1 MSAWFREGGV
11 LRGEGLMNDEQC
23 AVFVCVCQFMACS
36 VYCLL
41 NVWTE
46 WPACMTGR
54 RQNIFAT
61 LWDLFGLRRRQTPP
75 PGPEVLT
82 VSLGVLGV
90 KETIW
95 RHPKK
100 KGCSVYAGF
109 DPVPDGGGL
118 AFAVAPGARAAPWPP
133 PAWAGRGGREGV
145 DDHLLGGLLQVVA
158 VHLLEHSPGTLQLL
172 QLQKV
177 DSFSNYITQKIH
189 IATSPKD
196 VAMRAPC
203 FRCDGT
209 GLRCE

>member
-1 MSAWFREGGV
+1 MPDRWARGLGRGGGV
-11 LRGEGLMNDEQC
+11 AGGGVDEWW
-23 AVFVCVCQFMACS
+23 AVRCVCVCVCQFMACS

-41 NVWTE
+41 NVWPE

-100 KGCSVYAGF
+100 KWLLSLCWVWSRPRWRRACVCGRAGCASGALTAAGLSWPRRARRCRRSSSGRSPSGCRSSSPWTF
-109 DPVPDGGGL
+109 SGH
-118 AFAVAPGARAAPWPP
+118 ASAPSIPKSWFILKL
-133 PAWAGRGGREGV
+133 
-145 DDHLLGGLLQVVA
+145 H
-158 VHLLEHSPGTLQLL
+158 
-172 QLQKV
+172 
-177 DSFSNYITQKIH
+177 ITHKY
-189 IATSPKD
+189 T
-196 VAMRAPC
+196 
-203 FRCDGT
+203 
-209 GLRCE
+209 